1 MKFLYF
7 DETMEKMKVYNT
19 YDDMV
24 KDLWNE
30 APLGQEDKHFYFR
43 LPNKIK
49 FDTVSLD
56 CIDNAAIINI
66 IVDKGYFEHPL
77 PDYLFD

>member
-30 APLGQEDKHFYFR
+30 APLGQEDKHYYFR

-66 IVDKGYFEHPL
+66 IVDKGYLEHPL

>member
-30 APLGQEDKHFYFR
+30 APLGQEDKHYYFR

-56 CIDNAAIINI
+56 CIDSSSIINMLEDQKYKI
-66 IVDKGYFEHPL
+66 KDL